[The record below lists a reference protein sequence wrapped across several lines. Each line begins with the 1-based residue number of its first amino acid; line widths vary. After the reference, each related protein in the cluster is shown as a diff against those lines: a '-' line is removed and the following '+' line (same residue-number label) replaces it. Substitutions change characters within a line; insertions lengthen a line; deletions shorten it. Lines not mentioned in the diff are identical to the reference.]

1 MNVNRREFLAAGAGF
16 GLVSAAG
23 GLVSGIAPSV
33 HAQSSSNAGSPETL
47 SPFHPEFPSQAPD
60 VVREIVGASHTEL
73 DKVKALV
80 TARPALAKASWDWG
94 FGDWESALGAASH
107 MGRRDIAEFLLA
119 NGARPSI
126 FSAAMLGQVDVVRA
140 FVQAS
145 PGVQRIPGPHGI
157 PLMRHAIAGG
167 DEAKSVAEYL
177 ESLGDAD
184 QRRASVEVSA
194 NELERYVG
202 TYGFGNGADER
213 FVISIDSKG
222 SLRIARGERSGKV
235 LFALGENAFFPGG
248 ADAVRIRFAMQG
260 DHAAALS
267 IHDPDVLVTA
277 VRIG

>member
-1 MNVNRREFLAAGAGF
+1 MHVNRRDFLAKSAGF
-16 GLVSAAG
+16 GLVSAAT
-23 GLVSGIAPSV
+23 GLVSGIAPAA
-33 HAQSSSNAGSPETL
+33 HAQTSPT
-47 SPFHPEFPSQAPD
+47 FHPEFPSQAPD
-60 VVREIVGASHTEL
+60 AVREMVGVAHTDL

-80 TARPALAKASWDWG
+80 TSRPALAKASWDWG

-107 MGRRDIAEFLLA
+107 VGRRDIAEFLIA

-157 PLMRHAIAGG
+157 PLMRHATAGG
-167 DEAKSVAEYL
+167 EEAQSVVEYL

-184 QRRASVEVSA
+184 VRTPSVELTA
-194 NELERYVG
+194 KELEPYVG
-202 TYGFGNGADER
+202 TYGFGNDAEDR
-213 FVISIDSKG
+213 FLVSIDSKG
-222 SLRIARGERSGKV
+222 SLRIARGDRSGKV

-248 ADAVRIRFAMQG
+248 ADAVRIRFAVNG
-260 DHAAALS
+260 VHAAALS

-277 VRIG
+277 LRI